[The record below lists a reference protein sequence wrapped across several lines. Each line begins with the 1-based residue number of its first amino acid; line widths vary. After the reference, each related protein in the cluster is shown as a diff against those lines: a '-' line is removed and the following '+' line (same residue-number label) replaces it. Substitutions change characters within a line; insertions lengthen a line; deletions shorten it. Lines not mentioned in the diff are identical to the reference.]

1 MEIVPFSGIQILDF
15 EINVSDLPKTKKN
28 FGLTSDKVLYPL
40 DINDRDTEFEE
51 RFTENYGLVLE
62 EFQEKW
68 LPAPVFRD
76 AGTAEDGHP
85 VFDQGPSTWARMRAK
100 VKARDE
106 NGNVTKVIC
115 QVALDTTIDLDED
128 NKLSGEDYYLMP
140 SKADVLS
147 EKEFSFVSEPSQM
160 DWFLNS
166 EIEEDGDWIDTQEWI
181 AEWITNALEENGV
194 KKNKLNL
201 YRVWAKYFTLI
212 ELFSF
217 CDSAHLK
224 VD

>member
-1 MEIVPFSGIQILDF
+1 
-15 EINVSDLPKTKKN
+15 
-28 FGLTSDKVLYPL
+28 
-40 DINDRDTEFEE
+40 
-51 RFTENYGLVLE
+51 
-62 EFQEKW
+62 
-68 LPAPVFRD
+68 
-76 AGTAEDGHP
+76 
-85 VFDQGPSTWARMRAK
+85 
-100 VKARDE
+100 
-106 NGNVTKVIC
+106 
-115 QVALDTTIDLDED
+115 
-128 NKLSGEDYYLMP
+128 
-140 SKADVLS
+140 
-147 EKEFSFVSEPSQM
+147 M